1 MKKRVLFLLLI
12 FSSIMLCC
20 NYNQPNT
27 KEKPVKSRTRRSSD
41 LSLGRGI
48 NIGNTFE
55 ADQSW
60 QSPFVAEDLKKIADL
75 GFTHVRVPIRWERA
89 DRSIDEVPYTIN
101 SDFLKTIQ
109 VVVDEALKN
118 KLHVIINMHHH
129 NNLMAEPDSNKARF
143 ILSGIRF
150 LNISK
155 ITPIVFCLRCLTSHM
170 INLLRSCGTNIQK
183 VLSV

>member
-27 KEKPVKSRTRRSSD
+27 KEKPVKSRTAMEIN

-75 GFTHVRVPIRWERA
+75 GFTHVRVPIRWGFVMRIIPRA
-89 DRSIDEVPYTIN
+89 PFEYLFHN
-101 SDFLKTIQ
+101 SGVSLSCGSLST
-109 VVVDEALKN
+109 
-118 KLHVIINMHHH
+118 
-129 NNLMAEPDSNKARF
+129 SNKR
-143 ILSGIRF
+143 LSG
-150 LNISK
+150 
-155 ITPIVFCLRCLTSHM
+155 
-170 INLLRSCGTNIQK
+170 
-183 VLSV
+183 